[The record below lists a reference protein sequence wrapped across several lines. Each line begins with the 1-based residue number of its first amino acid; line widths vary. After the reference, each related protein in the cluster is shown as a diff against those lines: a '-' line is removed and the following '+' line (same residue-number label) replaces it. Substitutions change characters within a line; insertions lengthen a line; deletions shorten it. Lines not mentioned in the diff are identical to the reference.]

1 MKLLERM
8 QCWLGEH
15 PNVEAF
21 LWFVAA
27 VACIA
32 ILVWFFL
39 FSGYGDP
46 PEFVY
51 EQFLCCFAISCS
63 AVGRC
68 ALGP

>member
-1 MKLLERM
+1 MKWLERM
-8 QCWLGEH
+8 QCWLGER

-21 LWFVAA
+21 LWFVVA

-32 ILVWFFL
+32 ILVWLLL

-51 EQFLCCFAISCS
+51 EQF
-63 AVGRC
+63 
-68 ALGP
+68 